1 MQSIYQQ
8 LNWEALSAIGTIL
21 SAIAA
26 LGIALFS
33 YLQSGKRDQK
43 AHEKEAIE
51 KIIVP
56 IRKELDGF
64 SASKW
69 DSWYFRSRWHQL
81 KDMRLEFP
89 LQYFWLSKN
98 IKKSL
103 EDFDRQFNQ
112 MAHLGRQ
119 MESVLTKQVGD
130 VFRGFIS
137 EEGISYETTGDATL
151 GDENIIHAHWSCVI
165 GGKFGPSVTLYSL
178 VMWGKLLSEYLEDR
192 KKDPDLP
199 NIKVTDLKFSMHN
212 TAGSIKI
219 VLNQE
224 QSEKLLSKIEKK
236 IEKNKELEEY
246 RKKWQELYHNGS
258 LLIGKIDSW
267 LSLE

>member
-1 MQSIYQQ
+1 M
-8 LNWEALSAIGTIL
+8 NCEALSATGTIL

-33 YLQSGKRDQK
+33 YLQSGKRDRK

-69 DSWYFRSRWHQL
+69 DNWYFKNRWHQL
-81 KDMRLEFP
+81 KDMRIEFP

-103 EDFDRQFNQ
+103 EDFDQQFNQ
-112 MAHLGRQ
+112 MAHLSQQMGPALTRQ
-119 MESVLTKQVGD
+119 VADT
-130 VFRGFIS
+130 FRKFIS
-137 EEGISYETTGDATL
+137 EEGISHETTGDATL
-151 GDENIIHAHWSCVI
+151 GEENIIHAHWSCVI

-178 VMWGKLLSEYLEDR
+178 VMWGKSLSEYLENR

-199 NIKVTDLKFSMHN
+199 NARVTDLKFSMHH
-212 TAGSIKI
+212 TGGSIKI
-219 VLNQE
+219 VLNEE
-224 QSEKLLSKIEKK
+224 QSEKLLSKIEEEVK
-236 IEKNKELEEY
+236 KNKELEEY

-258 LLIGKIDSW
+258 LLIGKIDLW
-267 LSLE
+267 LSSE